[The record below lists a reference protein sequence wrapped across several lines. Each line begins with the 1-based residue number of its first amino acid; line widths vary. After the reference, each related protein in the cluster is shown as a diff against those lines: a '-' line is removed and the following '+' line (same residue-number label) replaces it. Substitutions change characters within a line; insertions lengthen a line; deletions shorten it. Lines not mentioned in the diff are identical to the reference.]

1 MNRLFVC
8 PFRFAALALIAVASS
23 GCHVD
28 SRNQV
33 SYLQRFAAVQRSPNQ
48 SKNFDASIASARQS
62 APQPIVQDVDVA
74 ETPETASLVSYQ
86 ENGSDTPPTPKAS
99 AANAPTEEPILL
111 DDVLSS
117 VASHF
122 PLLIAAAAEQEIAEG
137 KALSASGQ
145 FDTYAKANSISQ
157 PLGFYKNQRAGA
169 TLTQPIF
176 ANGGYAYG
184 GYKLG
189 RGDFPTWYKERQT
202 DGNGEYAVG
211 IAVPML
217 KDRNIDK
224 RRAELFQANLD
235 VNSVEP
241 MVRNQLINFSRE
253 AAYAYWYWVAMGQS
267 LGVQQSLLRLAE
279 ARVEQISF
287 RVEKGDLAKIAR
299 IDNDRLIA
307 TRTTKLIEA
316 TRKFQAASIK
326 LSLYLRSADGEPWL
340 PDATQLPADFPP
352 LLVRDPD
359 DLEADL
365 SQAIA
370 ERPEI
375 REIDFELQKVNVDVQ
390 SAENQLLPKL
400 DAVFEGSKDTGTPA
414 TSAEDKT
421 PFELEAGL
429 LAEVPLQRREARGKL
444 RSAQGKQAQL
454 MAKREFIVNKIT
466 TSVQDAYSA
475 IQNARERYLQAKR
488 TKDLALQS
496 LEIGR
501 QQFGAGDIDL
511 IVLNIYEQ
519 AETDAE
525 LQVID
530 AEAEYFAA
538 LADYRAALGQ
548 VR

>member
-1 MNRLFVC
+1 MNR
-8 PFRFAALALIAVASS
+8 PFTWPIRFSLLVLIAVAGW
-23 GCHVD
+23 GCRVD
-28 SRNQV
+28 SQDQASV
-33 SYLQRFAAVQRSPNQ
+33 FQRFAAFERQPRQ
-48 SKNFDASIASARQS
+48 SKNSNSGLQGARQ
-62 APQPIVQDVDVA
+62 ALPTPVA
-74 ETPETASLVSYQ
+74 EADDPSESTGTTALTSYQ
-86 ENGSDTPPTPKAS
+86 ENGAEPTAS
-99 AANAPTEEPILL
+99 PVIVSGQIETEQPILL
-111 DDVLSS
+111 EDVLTS
-117 VASHF
+117 VASHY
-122 PLLIAAAAEQEIAEG
+122 PLLIAAVAEQEIAEG
-137 KALSASGQ
+137 KAMSATGQ
-145 FDTYAKANSISQ
+145 FDLQTKASSISQ

-176 ANGGYAYG
+176 SNGGYAYG
-184 GYKLG
+184 GYKMG

-211 IAVPML
+211 VAMPLL
-217 KDRNIDK
+217 KDRDIDK
-224 RRAELFQANLD
+224 RRADLYRANLD

-241 MVRNQLINFSRE
+241 MVRNQLISFSRE

-267 LGVQQSLLRLAE
+267 LEVQKSLLRFAE

-287 RVEKGDLAKIAR
+287 RVEKGDLAKIAS
-299 IDNDRLIA
+299 IDNERLIA
-307 TRTTKLIEA
+307 SRKTKLIEA

-326 LSLYLRSADGEPWL
+326 LSLFLRSAEGEPVL
-340 PDATQLPADFPP
+340 PDAGQLPKDFPP
-352 LLVRDPD
+352 LLAQDPA
-359 DLEADL
+359 DLDGDL

-375 REIDFELQKVNVDVQ
+375 REIDFELQKINIDVQ
-390 SAENQLLPKL
+390 SATNQLLPKL
-400 DAVFEGSKDTGTPA
+400 DAVVEGSKDTGTPA
-414 TSAEDKT
+414 SLIEDKT

-429 LAEVPLQRREARGKL
+429 MAEVPLQRRDARGKL
-444 RSAQGKQAQL
+444 RAAQGKQSQL
-454 MAKREFIVNKIT
+454 GAKREFIINKIT

-475 IQNARERYLQAKR
+475 IQNARQRYEQALR
-488 TKDLALQS
+488 TKELAIQS

-530 AEAEYFAA
+530 SEAEYFAA
-538 LADYRAALGQ
+538 LADYHAALGQ

>member
-1 MNRLFVC
+1 MNRLVAC
-8 PFRFAALALIAVASS
+8 PFRFAALAIIAVAGW
-23 GCHVD
+23 GCHAD

-33 SYLQRFAAVQRSPNQ
+33 SYLQRFAAFDRSPIQ
-48 SKNFDASIASARQS
+48 SKSPDSSLTTTRQS
-62 APQPIVQDVDVA
+62 RPPAIDVDA
-74 ETPETASLVSYQ
+74 EPAEINAKTALVSYQ
-86 ENGSDTPPTPKAS
+86 ENGNENPPIPKPIVESAS
-99 AANAPTEEPILL
+99 TAEPILL
-111 DDVLSS
+111 EDVLSS
-117 VASHF
+117 VASHY

-145 FDTYAKANSISQ
+145 FDTQAKASSISQ

-202 DGNGEYAVG
+202 DGGGEYAIGV
-211 IAVPML
+211 AVPLL

-267 LGVQQSLLRLAE
+267 LEVQQSLLRLAE

-287 RVEKGDLAKIAR
+287 RVEKGDLAKIAS
-299 IDNDRLIA
+299 IDNERLIA
-307 TRTTKLIEA
+307 SRTTKLIEA

-326 LSLYLRSADGEPWL
+326 LSLFLRTTDGEPLL
-340 PDATQLPADFPP
+340 PDASQLPKDFPP

-365 SQAIA
+365 SQAIT

-375 REIDFELQKVNVDVQ
+375 REIDFELQKINVDVQ

-400 DAVFEGSKDTGTPA
+400 DAVLEGSKDTGTPA

-421 PFELEAGL
+421 PFEMEAGL

-454 MAKREFIVNKIT
+454 MAKREFIINKIT
-466 TSVQDAYSA
+466 TSVQDSYSA
-475 IQNARERYLQAKR
+475 IQNARERYEQAKR

-538 LADYRAALGQ
+538 LADYHAALGQ